1 MKRYGLL
8 LSNSGEAVDPVEIR
22 LEIEAESAESAK
34 LKVPKLY
41 LDKGYA
47 VEEVREMADKENV
60 LTWMLGK
67 GERDL

>member
-8 LSNSGEAVDPVEIR
+8 LSSTGEQDPVEIR
-22 LEIEAESAESAK
+22 LEVEAESEESAK